1 MTIKWSLQA
10 QIDYWSN
17 IEYLENDWS
26 ENDVISFIDAVN
38 YNIGLLATST
48 VSFSKTRYQ
57 NVFKVVIS
65 KQITLFYSTT
75 KDTIILLRFWNNYQN
90 LSNFKLR

>member
-26 ENDVISFIDAVN
+26 EKDVISFIDTVN
-38 YNIGLLATST
+38 YNVSLLATNT
-48 VSFSKTRYQ
+48 VSFSKTRYK
-57 NVFKVVIS
+57 NV
-65 KQITLFYSTT
+65 
-75 KDTIILLRFWNNYQN
+75 LR
-90 LSNFKLR
+90 L